1 MADGSRT
8 IEIEAEA
15 AAAEAAREAKEEAL
29 QQHQSTLPAPS
40 GKRSQRVRR
49 GKGDWHEFSINVWIT
64 NFNSVEFGIF
74 KHSRNRAK
82 SRQFTTDMD
91 VFAEVTENGERTG
104 LIAYREELWKKKEG
118 MDRRLVLRLFGDKLN
133 WRATMDLMLARSLQL
148 TIGARG
154 IPVSAYSVNTGE
166 QVHNI
171 YVERSAN
178 KWPLMPEHYSFF
190 VLDNHQPIFYRLRR
204 DMIDLGGDF
213 KLYDAAGNLVAYLD
227 GAIFTIGGRWHC
239 RILREHADPRLLH
252 VLKLFI
258 GKEIFARDVRRHLK
272 DLYSDVRAGRI
283 IPKIDRQE
291 ADLYMNPRRMR

>member
-1 MADGSRT
+1 MADGSWT
-8 IEIEAEA
+8 IELEAEA